1 VKAIALSAKEGG
13 ECVDNTPENAVS
25 GKFPLSRLLYVY
37 VNKAPNKPLAPL
49 EGEFIRMILSKV
61 GQEVVVKDGYIPL
74 PAAAAAEQLA
84 KIGAGGAGS
93 VAGN

>member
-1 VKAIALSAKEGG
+1 MP
-13 ECVDNTPENAVS
+13 NTPENAVS
-25 GKFPLSRLLYVY
+25 GKFPLARLLYVY
-37 VNKAPNKPLAPL
+37 VNKAPNKPLSPL
-49 EGEFIRMILSKV
+49 EGEFIRMVLSKI